1 MLPGRNVLVRVSG
14 LGRLIDDEF
23 ADWDGPRALEEEIF
37 GTGDADRIAACVDR
51 FCAAE
56 LGSPIERYAFFAS
69 SVMSV
74 HGVRLLDGRRVVVKV
89 GRASVNAECLSAV
102 QLAQARLISKR
113 FPCPRP
119 VLGPTALE
127 GGVAVVEELLDRGL
141 RASAHDPPI
150 RAAMARGLARIVA
163 CCRQFGPVP
172 GLGPSLF
179 ASPAAG
185 ELWPQPH
192 DARFDF
198 PGTADGAAWIDALAA
213 RARTRLAAGCGELV
227 VAHCDWRAEHVRFE
241 GETLVAT
248 YDWQSL
254 AVVREP
260 ELVGAAAH
268 AFTADWRTH
277 QSRRLPTL
285 DEARA
290 FVADYEAARAARFSP
305 AEREAIDAAW
315 VYATAYGARCEHS
328 DERRGLAWAGEGGRE
343 DSYRGLLARNA
354 EALLA

>member
-1 MLPGRNVLVRVSG
+1 VSG
-14 LGRLIDDEF
+14 LGRLIDEEF
-23 ADWDGPRALEEEIF
+23 ADWDGPRRLEEAIF
-37 GTGDADRIAACVDR
+37 GTGDADRVAAGVDR
-51 FCAAE
+51 FCVRE
-56 LGSPIERYAFFAS
+56 LGSPIERYEFFAS

-89 GRASVNAECLSAV
+89 GRASVDARSLSAV
-102 QLAQARLISKR
+102 QLVQARLISLQ

-141 RASAHDPPI
+141 RASAHDAPI
-150 RAAMARGLARIVA
+150 RAAMARGLARVVD
-163 CCRQFGPVP
+163 CCREFATPP
-172 GLGPSLF
+172 GLGPSHF

-185 ELWPQPH
+185 ALWPRPH

-198 PGTADGAAWIDALAA
+198 TGTADGAEWIDALAA
-213 RARTRLAAGCGELV
+213 RARARLAAGCGELV

-241 GETLVAT
+241 GEELVAT

-254 AVVREP
+254 ALVREP

-268 AFTADWRTH
+268 AFTADWRTP
-277 QSRRLPTL
+277 QTRRLPTL

-290 FVADYEAARAARFSP
+290 FVTDYEAARGARFPP
-305 AEREAIDAAW
+305 AEREAIDAGW

-328 DERRGLAWAGEGGRE
+328 DERLGLAWADEDSRD

>member
-1 MLPGRNVLVRVSG
+1 MSG

-23 ADWDGPRALEEEIF
+23 ADWDGPRHLEEEIF
-37 GTGDADRIAACVDR
+37 GTGDGDRIAACVDR
-51 FCAAE
+51 FCARE
-56 LGSPIERYAFFAS
+56 LGSPIERYEFFAS

-74 HGVRLLDGRRVVVKV
+74 HGVRLRDERRVVVKA
-89 GRASVNAECLSAV
+89 GRPRVDAEYLSAV
-102 QLAQARLISKR
+102 QLVQARLISQQ

-119 VLGPTALE
+119 VLGPTALA

-150 RAAMARGLARIVA
+150 RAAMARGLARIVE
-163 CCRQFGPVP
+163 CCRELGDLP

-185 ELWPQPH
+185 ALWPQPH

-198 PGTADGAAWIDALAA
+198 TGTAGGAEWIDALAA
-213 RARTRLAAGCGELV
+213 RARTRLAAGCGALV
-227 VAHCDWRAEHVRFE
+227 VGHCDWRAEHVRFE
-241 GETLVAT
+241 GEALVAT

-277 QSRRLPTL
+277 QARRLPTL

-305 AEREAIDAAW
+305 AERAAIDAAW
-315 VYATAYGARCEHS
+315 VYATAYGARCEHC
-328 DERRGLAWAGEGGRE
+328 DERRGMAWAGGTSRE
-343 DSYRGLLARNA
+343 DSYRGLLARNG